1 MEVLSLLA
9 GTVILRPY
17 VFIFLALY
25 LLVASSQLGWR
36 RALLWTVTGYAV
48 AFAAEFSSIHG
59 GFPFGDY
66 FYIDATRN
74 RELWIAG
81 VPFMDSLSFSF
92 LTYTGYACAWQI
104 AAALKSRSN
113 PQDAVTYQS
122 IRRSRRVLILGAAI
136 TTLMD
141 IIIDPVALMGDRW
154 FLGQI
159 HGWPRGG
166 QYFGV
171 PFTNFAGWFLVAAV
185 TIGVNQALDA
195 LLNRSGREN
204 SKPPLPYMHLGGFA
218 LFLFI
223 TGFNLCVTAWLREWR
238 LFFSGLVLTVA
249 FLFAVRRILAKGG
262 FFLPYPAVSPGTS
275 RLHGYLPPATE

>member
-1 MEVLSLLA
+1 MEGISLLA

-25 LLVASSQLGWR
+25 LFVASRQIGWKR
-36 RALLWTVTGYAV
+36 TLLWTVTGYVV

-66 FYIDATRN
+66 FYIDTTRN

-92 LTYTGYACAWQI
+92 LTFTGYTCAWQI
-104 AAALKSRSN
+104 VAALRRKTGG
-113 PQDAVTYQS
+113 QDDFEYRI
-122 IRRSRRVLILGAAI
+122 IRRSPWVLLLGATI

-166 QYFGV
+166 AYFGV
-171 PFTNFAGWFLVAAV
+171 PLTNFAGWFLVTAV
-185 TIGVNQALDA
+185 TIGANQLIDA
-195 LLNRSGREN
+195 LLNRSAEQGP
-204 SKPPLPYMHLGGFA
+204 KPVIPYIHLGGFA
-218 LFLFI
+218 LFVFI
-223 TGFNLCVTAWLREWR
+223 VAFNLCVTAWLREWH
-238 LFFSGLVLTVA
+238 LFFSGLPLA
-249 FLFAVRRILAKGG
+249 AGFLLAVRQIFSAGR
-262 FFLPYPAVSPGTS
+262 FLVPYLFVPAVSGGEPGLTQ
-275 RLHGYLPPATE
+275 GA